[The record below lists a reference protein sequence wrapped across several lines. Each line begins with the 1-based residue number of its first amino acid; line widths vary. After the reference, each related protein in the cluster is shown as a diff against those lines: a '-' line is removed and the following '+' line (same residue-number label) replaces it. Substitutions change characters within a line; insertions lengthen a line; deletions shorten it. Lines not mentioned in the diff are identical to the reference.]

1 MCPHCQHPLTAH
13 TDTLETLPYAV
24 CARYVQ
30 LGAGK
35 PYTLCGCHLVARS
48 VADECVC
55 EDA

>member
-13 TDTLETLPYAV
+13 TDTPETLPYAV

-35 PYTLCGCHLVARS
+35 PYTLCGCHLAARS